1 MSAQPKKFYKRP
13 IFFIPVVAV
22 AVPIIWVAWWLGSPL
37 FIDKTVNEDLPEV
50 AIASATTQTPASAA
64 PASAPPDA
72 DPAPSPSP
80 AEGEPAAVPVT
91 EPATQQPAGTLAST
105 PDPAPVT
112 TTAPDQPGA
121 LLSGMFK
128 DADSRHRGSGDA
140 AIYELVDG
148 SLLLRVEDLDVTNGP
163 DLHVFLSPGPDAT
176 ERADVMGDGYVDLG
190 KLKGN
195 KGNQNYE
202 IPADFDLDGEWTV
215 VIYCVPFH
223 VIFSTAP
230 LS

>member
-13 IFFIPVVAV
+13 IFFIPVIAV
-22 AVPIIWVAWWLGSPL
+22 AVPMIWVAWWLGSPL
-37 FIDKTVNEDLPEV
+37 FIDKTVNEDLPEA
-50 AIASATTQTPASAA
+50 AIVSATTQA
-64 PASAPPDA
+64 PATEAPPNAPPDA
-72 DPAPSPSP
+72 DPAPTPSP
-80 AEGEPAAVPVT
+80 AEGEPAAVPVA
-91 EPATQQPAGTLAST
+91 EPATQQPAGAVPST
-105 PDPAPVT
+105 PEPAPAT
-112 TTAPDQPGA
+112 TSAPDQPAA

-202 IPADFDLDGEWTV
+202 IPPDFDLDEEWTV

-230 LS
+230 LA